1 MTTARDY
8 ILLYMSDVYD
18 GDMEGAVEAT
28 DSLIE
33 YLDSRGFEINRKHRL
48 KAGDIVDATFKPRN
62 TDDLTPAAQRIVGE
76 RFTWTV
82 TRRVE
87 DNGMYD
93 GMWRLEL
100 GEADFTRT
108 NVWWVAE
115 CDIADVVHIGVDQ
128 DAAALYALT
137 TKTGAKT

>member
-8 ILLYMSDVYD
+8 VLLYMTDVYED
-18 GDMEGAVEAT
+18 DMDAAAEAT
-28 DSLIE
+28 DMLLD
-33 YLDSRGFEINRKHRL
+33 YLDARGFELTRKHRL
-48 KAGDIVDATFKPRN
+48 KAGDVVDATFKPRN
-62 TDDLTPAAQRIVGE
+62 TDDLTPSAQRIVGE

-87 DNGMYD
+87 DNGIYD

-100 GEADFTRT
+100 GEADFSRT

-115 CDIADVVHIGVDQ
+115 CDIADVVHIGFDQ

-137 TKTGAKT
+137 NRVGGRP